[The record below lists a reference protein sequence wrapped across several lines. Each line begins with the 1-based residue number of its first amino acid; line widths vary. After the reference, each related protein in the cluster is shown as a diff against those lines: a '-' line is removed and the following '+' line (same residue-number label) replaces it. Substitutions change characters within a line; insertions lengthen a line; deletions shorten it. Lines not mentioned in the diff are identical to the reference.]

1 MPAPFILGW
10 EEWLALPD
18 LGIPAIKAKIDTG
31 ARTSALHA
39 FQIEPFGPINA
50 PLVRFTVHPIAR
62 RDDIEIVCSA
72 PIVARR
78 EVTSSNGESELRY
91 VIATRV
97 QMGDREWPIDI
108 TLTNRATMSYR
119 MLIGRQAIRED
130 MYVDPASSFRQPR
143 LSGKVYR
150 KLRPPA
156 HARRPLRIA
165 ILSRKPGSNAPMR
178 LAAAAEARG
187 HVVERLDLAQLSLR
201 FKGLEPG
208 CLDGDEPVPHFDAVI
223 PRIGGA
229 GGQFARG
236 VLRQL
241 ELMGSYTPNRADAL
255 ERLASP
261 LAVRQ
266 TLLRHGIVSGGPAVV
281 ADVDHDHADQ
291 PPGEGH
297 LSLLVIG
304 RKAVAR
310 QASADEAA
318 ARRVDAA
325 AAATFAEQ
333 VAEALELRLAAITL
347 AVADDGFAFAAVD
360 PVPRIAGFSRAGGVD
375 VGSLVV
381 ADLEASAAAW
391 RRIAVPPPS
400 SPS

>member
-10 EEWLALPD
+10 EEWLALPE

-39 FQIEPFGPINA
+39 FQIEPFGPIGA

-97 QMGDREWPIDI
+97 QMGDREWPIDV

-130 MYVDPASSFRQPR
+130 MYVDPTSSFRQPR
-143 LSGKVYR
+143 LSGKIYR
-150 KLRPPA
+150 KLRPTA

-165 ILSRKPGSNAPMR
+165 ILSRKPTSNAPMR

-187 HVVERLDLAQLSLR
+187 HVVERLDLARLSLR
-201 FKGLEPG
+201 FDGLEPG
-208 CLDGDEPVPHFDAVI
+208 CLDGSEPVPHFDAVI
-223 PRIGGA
+223 PRIGGG
-229 GGQFARG
+229 GGQFARAA
-236 VLRQL
+236 LRQL
-241 ELMGSYTPNRADAL
+241 ELMGSYSPNRADAL

-266 TLLRHGIVSGGPAVV
+266 TLLRHGIVSVGSAII
-281 ADVDHDHADQ
+281 ADAEHDGTDQ
-291 PPGEGH
+291 PPGDGH
-297 LSLLVIG
+297 LALLVIG
-304 RKAVAR
+304 RKAVALQR
-310 QASADEAA
+310 PETEAA
-318 ARRVDAA
+318 RQVDAA
-325 AAATFAEQ
+325 GAAAFSEQ

-375 VGSLVV
+375 VGALVV
-381 ADLEASAAAW
+381 ADLEASVAAW
-391 RRIAVPPPS
+391 RRIAVPPLS